1 MKKVRVLATIGAIL
15 LIIGLGVQM
24 IQYQEQIDKYKKQ
37 VDKCKTEVKDLHER
51 VDQALIKLN
60 KTEAENQYLWD
71 NYYMNASNY
80 EGYEYYE

>member
-1 MKKVRVLATIGAIL
+1 M
-15 LIIGLGVQM
+15 
-24 IQYQEQIDKYKKQ
+24 KYKKQ
-37 VDKCKTEVKDLHER
+37 VYKCKIEVKDLHER